1 MENDSRRP
9 EEGRELVGSVL
20 LRRMPQQA
28 EVRFAED
35 DWTGST
41 DAAERRKRQNR
52 LHQRLY
58 RKLDS
63 QNSFLVTLHPLM
75 FLRKTTTITKNANNR
90 SNPNYGRYGTIGS
103 GS

>member
-1 MENDSRRP
+1 MEYNTRRP
-9 EEGRELVGSVL
+9 DEGGELVGSVL

-63 QNSFLVTLHPLM
+63 RTNNLVHLYPGLG
-75 FLRKTTTITKNANNR
+75 R
-90 SNPNYGRYGTIGS
+90 NPWNECL
-103 GS
+103 